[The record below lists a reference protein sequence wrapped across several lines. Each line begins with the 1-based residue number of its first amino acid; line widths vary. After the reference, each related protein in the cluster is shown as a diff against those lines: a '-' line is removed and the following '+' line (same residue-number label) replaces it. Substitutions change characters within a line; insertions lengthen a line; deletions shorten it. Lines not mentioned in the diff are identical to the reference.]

1 MSKVNNR
8 RLNNNRNNMND
19 GGRVLR
25 ASFTGEKTAAFERL
39 FFLIFLFGII
49 YQIPVLTLLG
59 TPLIIYNNHE

>member
-8 RLNNNRNNMND
+8 RLNSSRNNMND

-39 FFLIFLFGII
+39 FFFNFFIWNNLSDSRLDSFGDTSYYI
-49 YQIPVLTLLG
+49 
-59 TPLIIYNNHE
+59 